1 MKKINILYCMVCLL
15 LMTSCYE
22 EYEKDYEYT
31 TAYFASQKPLR
42 TVIADRNMTIKVG
55 AAIGGKRKVD
65 KNDWVEF
72 TIDPDLLV
80 GTGLTLLPQEY
91 FSLSDPNTFKVS
103 NEALSVADVTI
114 NFTDAFYSD
123 PKSTE
128 VYYALP
134 FKLTSSSLDKILEGK
149 ETSIV
154 AIKYISTYHGTYY
167 VKGKLNELN
176 MAGEVVNTKIYD
188 NKDLSKNITRGVN
201 SLSKNELVKEGVA
214 DFSVVSLE
222 NVRMV
227 MQSDHTITVETLNG
241 GLEII
246 NGSGRFDDTKERLEI
261 WLKYGFKKE
270 GKRYEVEETL
280 IRRQDPLADLRFEE
294 W

>member
-1 MKKINILYCMVCLL
+1 MKKINRLYYMVCLL

-22 EYEKDYEYT
+22 SYEDDYEYT
-31 TAYFASQKPLR
+31 TAYFASQRPLR
-42 TVIADRNMTIKVG
+42 TVIADRDMTVKVG
-55 AAIGGKRKVD
+55 AAIGGKREVD

-72 TIDPDLLV
+72 TIDPDLLI

-91 FSLSDPNTFKVS
+91 YSLSNPNTFKVS

-134 FKLTSSSLDKILEGK
+134 FKITNSSLDKILEEK

-154 AIKYISTYHGTYY
+154 ALKYISTYHGTYY
-167 VKGKLNELN
+167 AKGKLHELN
-176 MAGEVVNTKIYD
+176 ALGEIVDTKIYE
-188 NKDLSKNITRGVN
+188 NKDLSQNITRVIKT
-201 SLSKNELVKEGVA
+201 LSKNTLEREGVA
-214 DFSVVSLE
+214 DFTVVSVEKVKMIL
-222 NVRMV
+222 NAN
-227 MQSDHTITVETLNG
+227 HTVTVETADG
-241 GLEII
+241 GLNIAD
-246 NGSGRFDDTKERLEI
+246 GSGTYDETKEKLEI
-261 WLKYGFKKE
+261 SLKYCFNKAGKK
-270 GKRYEVEETL
+270 YEVEETL
-280 IRRQDPLADLRFEE
+280 IRRQDPLADLRYEI